1 MQSAPRPSVST
12 CIYGRLTYFGT
23 CSARLRALIG
33 LDLLIVVHL
42 YRVSEARICPRV
54 VEGTEDRDGKGN
66 AISSMGRQPEYWR

>member
-1 MQSAPRPSVST
+1 MYAIST
-12 CIYGRLTYFGT
+12 ETLRKHVYTDGRLTYFGT

-54 VEGTEDRDGKGN
+54 FGGTEDRDRQGS
-66 AISSMGRQPEYWR
+66 AINSM